1 MEDKYLYVYIY
12 LFIFQIKILKLKDLI
27 NKWIELNDVKGCI
40 LKKISSNK
48 TLKVHHF
55 KWYSLLE
62 TMQLL
67 SIRAKEYV
75 FQHREVKMKKK
86 NCP

>member
-1 MEDKYLYVYIY
+1 MLRAVFK
-12 LFIFQIKILKLKDLI
+12 
-27 NKWIELNDVKGCI
+27 
-40 LKKISSNK
+40 KKISSNK

-55 KWYSLLE
+55 QWYSLLE

-86 NCP
+86 MARKRIELMTSALLARRSNQLS

>member
-40 LKKISSNK
+40 
-48 TLKVHHF
+48 
-55 KWYSLLE
+55 
-62 TMQLL
+62 
-67 SIRAKEYV
+67 
-75 FQHREVKMKKK
+75 
-86 NCP
+86 